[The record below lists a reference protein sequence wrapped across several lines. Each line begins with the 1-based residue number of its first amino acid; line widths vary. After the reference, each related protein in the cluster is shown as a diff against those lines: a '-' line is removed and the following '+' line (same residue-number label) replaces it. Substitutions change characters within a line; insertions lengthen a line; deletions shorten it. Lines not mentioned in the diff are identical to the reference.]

1 MKHLFVALLLTIT
14 GCAQADTLVPA
25 KSEVAFS
32 FKQMGVSVDGRFA
45 RFTADV
51 ALDTAALDKS
61 RAVIEVETASL
72 TTGEV
77 MTDTEA
83 KKPVWL
89 DTLGFPK
96 ARFESTQVKA
106 LGGNRYEAAGNFILK
121 GKARPMTVPFTLS
134 TNADGTRTVSASIT
148 LKRSDF
154 GIGGGEW
161 NDPELVA
168 DEVPVRVRLVLAK

>member
-1 MKHLFVALLLTIT
+1 
-14 GCAQADTLVPA
+14 
-25 KSEVAFS
+25 
-32 FKQMGVSVDGRFA
+32 
-45 RFTADV
+45 
-51 ALDTAALDKS
+51 
-61 RAVIEVETASL
+61 
-72 TTGEV
+72 

-83 KKPVWL
+83 RKPVWL
-89 DTLGFPK
+89 DALGFPK

-106 LGGNRYEAAGNFILK
+106 LGGTRYEALGHFSLK

-134 TNADGTRTVSASIT
+134 TNADGTRTVSASFT

-168 DEVPVRVRLVLAK
+168 DEVPVRVRLVLAP